1 MFSTRFIR
9 PRGWFA
15 KYNTGLAISR
25 FCCSWMGESE
35 RKERNRLLCG
45 SWPCWVTDMW
55 PSSSDPTAETS
66 TAEEPLPSTLCT
78 LTTVVH
84 PDTIQSFSL
93 FAVQIRG
100 LFPVMLQENQQQNN
114 IKSYSFRE
122 FFVGH
127 KKRKRIS
134 SYIVLGRRGR
144 WRKRSRNQGQ
154 LQTCD
159 L

>member
-1 MFSTRFIR
+1 LPTTYWNQ
-9 PRGWFA
+9 G
-15 KYNTGLAISR
+15 
-25 FCCSWMGESE
+25 E
-35 RKERNRLLCG
+35 RKKNAAAQCFLQDSLDQEVGLRNTILA
-45 SWPCWVTDMW
+45 WPLAVFVVLGWENLKGKNETD
-55 PSSSDPTAETS
+55 SSA
-66 TAEEPLPSTLCT
+66 LPSTLCT